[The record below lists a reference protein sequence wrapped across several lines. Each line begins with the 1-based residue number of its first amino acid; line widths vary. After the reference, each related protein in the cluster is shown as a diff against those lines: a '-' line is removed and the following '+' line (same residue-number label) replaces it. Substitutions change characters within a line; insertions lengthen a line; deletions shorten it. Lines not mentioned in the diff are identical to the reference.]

1 MHNELPRVIEDET
14 FISKSLLVHITFGVS
29 MQYTK
34 GDMDDTLMFNQPW
47 SFNIDS

>member
-1 MHNELPRVIEDET
+1 MHNEIPRVTEDET

-34 GDMDDTLMFNQPW
+34 GDMDDPLMFKSPLVV
-47 SFNIDS
+47 